1 MTHQSGFQGGG
12 PKDVRSLLFRSG
24 VVDVPPE
31 GARERTLA
39 ALGLGAGVAPAVNA
53 ARGAWRAT
61 WIKWSIGV
69 GLSALFLAGGY
80 RLTHRTPSHDVE
92 ALAPNPTQAME
103 RVNVDSLPAVAEVA
117 AAGRADEIGP
127 VAEPPRAL
135 EPGVSKPRPSGST
148 DTTETL
154 AEEMRLIE
162 AARQDLQTLGGAA
175 ALRQLDEYK
184 RRFPQGRLG
193 PEAIVL
199 RTEALIAEGDREAA
213 VRLATSFLRSH
224 PNSPYKSRLHG
235 LLGTG
240 ARGQ

>member
-1 MTHQSGFQGGG
+1 MTHPSGFQSGG

-39 ALGLGAGVAPAVNA
+39 ALGLGAGAAPAVNA

-80 RLTHRTPSHDVE
+80 RLTRRTSPQVE
-92 ALAPNPTQAME
+92 EPTTVPTQA
-103 RVNVDSLPAVAEVA
+103 VDHAQLDSVPAVVEVA
-117 AAGRADEIGP
+117 ATDRASEIAR
-127 VAEPPRAL
+127 VAEPPRTS
-135 EPGVSKPRPSGST
+135 EPSAAKPRPSGSI
-148 DTTETL
+148 DVTETL

-162 AARQDLQTLGGAA
+162 AARQDLQTQGGAA

-224 PNSPYKSRLHG
+224 PNSPYKSRLNG